1 MITKD
6 NLKDL
11 LTCLGFQRTDSAL
24 DEMCVH
30 FDKINC
36 GITVDFTNEKILY
49 PEGIEADRDTTKNFS
64 AYENFV
70 VLECVVGLL
79 AQGYKPENIVLE
91 PKTPGGREDSH
102 FYCDILIRDN
112 DKRPY
117 MLIECKTMD
126 GKEDDEFN
134 KAWKKTLQDGGQL
147 FNYYNT
153 YRQAQYLAL
162 YASDFVEGEPR
173 CNYRLI
179 TMTDN
184 KDYLDSNPKLLSFEK
199 VAHDN
204 GTRDDFF
211 KVWKE
216 TYGQDYATNGAFE
229 VDEVPAFGVTK
240 KKMTI
245 DDLIIVD
252 GQDIQRKYHQFAQ
265 TLRQYNVASHENAF
279 DKLVNLFLVKVVDEV
294 RNPLDLQFQWK
305 GAAYDDYYSF
315 QDRLQ
320 RLYQIGM
327 KDYLGEDVTYIDNA
341 SIENAFRMQ
350 RNDPDAI
357 KDTILEYF
365 RQLKFYSNSDFGFLD
380 VHNKQLFI
388 QNAVILKAMVEMLQD
403 MRLKTDKQNQ
413 FLGDLFEG
421 FLDQGVKQNEGQFF
435 TPTPITR
442 FMVSSLPLEKII
454 SESTDIPKAI
464 DYACGAGHF
473 LNEYASQIKPFVEKY
488 KGAKSLPDYYKQIY
502 GIEKEYRLSKVS
514 KVSSFMYGQDG
525 IQIVYGD
532 ALVPHA
538 QIKDGEYKVLV
549 ANPPYSVTGFLAT
562 LTKEE
567 RGAYVLSAEV
577 DSKQL
582 ETNNSIEAFFIER
595 AKQML
600 APEGV
605 ATIIL
610 PSSILSNSANIYIK
624 TREIILQ
631 YFDIIAISEFGSGTF
646 GKTGTNTVVLFL
658 RRKKTEP
665 ELSVHYRNR
674 VNAWFSNNH
683 GQDHRYEDADAIE
696 RYATHIGI
704 SYDEYRTLLDGAPSE
719 ALMQTEIFAA
729 YFNTFS
735 DDTEAKK
742 IKKKLG
748 KKKGSIDE
756 EIIVEVGKKKI
767 KKKKIKKVAVFY
779 SQDDIDTMLKKH
791 IVDSIIP
798 IEKEKLYYFML
809 CQSNPQPVLVMKSPT
824 KTAESKKFLGYEWS
838 NRKGSEGIKYL
849 GAIVDEEDNDISAN
863 KGISQIQTP
872 LFDPKNLENEEKIN
886 TFIRKNFLGE
896 DVEIP
901 EEISEYVDSYQ
912 LGDMLDFKRVD
923 FDKSIKTTPI
933 LVFPKI
939 ECKEGILTEKL
950 SVIAPYIEDSIKM
963 NSISVD
969 DYISTDNMLQNRAGV
984 ITYEGNPNI
993 DSVTQFKKGD
1003 ILVSNIRPY
1012 LKKIWMADRNGG
1024 CSKDVLVFRNA
1035 KPQKV
1040 LNDYLKCIMSTDTFF
1055 DYMMVGKKG
1064 LKMPRG
1070 DKKIIPNFEIPVPTP
1085 EIQKKIAD
1093 ECSEI
1098 DAENKKAEEDVNRLN
1113 NDLSSLFH
1121 GLNADKVKLHTIAAV
1136 KGGDGFPK
1144 GYQGVTDQSLIPF
1157 YKVGD
1162 MNLPGNEFYMST
1174 SNNYVSQDSIAK
1186 IKSKIHPVGSI
1197 IFPKVGMAIHTNK
1210 KRMLT
1215 VPACVDNNTMVVS
1228 SLNEEVA
1235 LNKYLFYYF
1244 VTRVKLSDYA
1254 SSANPPSMNAATLNQ
1269 MEIMLPSPDEQKLM
1283 VEKIET
1289 IEQAL
1294 QEALSTVA
1302 SSSFDKQ
1309 SILDKYLK

>member
-6 NLKDL
+6 NLKGL
-11 LTCLGFQRTDSAL
+11 LTCLGFQVTDSIQ
-24 DEMCVH
+24 DEMCIH
-30 FDKINC
+30 FEKTNC
-36 GITVDFTNEKILY
+36 SITVDFTNEKILY
-49 PEGIEADRDTTKNFS
+49 PDEIKADRDTTKNFS
-64 AYENFV
+64 ANENFV

-79 AQGYKPENIVLE
+79 VQGYKPENIVLE

-153 YRQAQYLAL
+153 YRQAQYLSL

-211 KVWKE
+211 RVWKE

-294 RNPLDLQFQWK
+294 RNPLDLQFLWK

-380 VHNKQLFI
+380 VHNKQLFV
-388 QNAVILKAMVEMLQD
+388 QNTVILKAMVEMLQD
-403 MRLKTDKQNQ
+403 IRLKTDKQNQ

-488 KGAKSLPDYYKQIY
+488 KGAQSLSNYYKQIY

-532 ALVPHA
+532 ALVPHS

-567 RGAYVLSAEV
+567 RGAFTLSAEV

-582 ETNNSIEAFFIER
+582 ETNNCIEAFFIER

-624 TREIILQ
+624 TREIILK
-631 YFDIIAISEFGSGTF
+631 YFDIVAISEFGSGTF

-658 RRKKTEP
+658 RRKKSEP
-665 ELSVHYRNR
+665 ELAVHYCNR
-674 VNAWFSNNH
+674 VNAWFCNNH
-683 GQDHRYEDADAIE
+683 GQDQRYDDMDVIE
-696 RYATHIGI
+696 RYANHIGI
-704 SYDEYRTLLDGAPSE
+704 SYDEYKTLLDGTLSE
-719 ALMQTEIFAA
+719 ALMQTDIFAA
-729 YFNTFS
+729 YYKTLS
-735 DDTEAKK
+735 DDTEAKR
-742 IKKKLG
+742 IRKKKVNARYTQVQKEAEL
-748 KKKGSIDE
+748 
-756 EIIVEVGKKKI
+756 
-767 KKKKIKKVAVFY
+767 
-779 SQDDIDTMLKKH
+779 QKH
-791 IVDSIIP
+791 ILDSIRA
-798 IEKEKLYYFML
+798 IEKDKLYYFML
-809 CQSNPQPVLVMKSPT
+809 CESNPQPVLVMKSPT
-824 KTAESKKFLGYEWS
+824 KTAETKKFLGYEWS

-872 LFDPKNLENEEKIN
+872 LFDPQNLENEEKIN
-886 TFIRKNFLGE
+886 SLIRKNFLGE
-896 DVEIP
+896 DVEVP

-912 LGDMLDFKRVD
+912 LEDMLDFKRVD
-923 FDKSIKTTPI
+923 FDKAIKTTPI
-933 LVFPKI
+933 LVFPRV
-939 ECKEGILTEKL
+939 ECKEGTATEKL
-950 SVIAPYIEDSIKM
+950 SIVAPYVTTNIKM
-963 NSISVD
+963 SSISVD

-984 ITYEGNPNI
+984 VAYEGIPNI
-993 DSVTQFKKGD
+993 DSITQFKKSD

-1012 LKKIWMADRNGG
+1012 LKKIWMADRDGG

-1035 KPQKV
+1035 KPKEV
-1040 LNDYLKCIMSTDTFF
+1040 LNEYLKCIMSTDTFF
-1055 DYMMVGKKG
+1055 DYMMVGKRG
-1064 LKMPRG
+1064 VKMPRG
-1070 DKKIIPNFEIPVPTP
+1070 DKKTIPLFEIPIPSLKTQQ
-1085 EIQKKIAD
+1085 IISS
-1093 ECSEI
+1093 ECNIVDKTCCKAEKDII
-1098 DAENKKAEEDVNRLN
+1098 DAKAKLEAIFDSPSSAK
-1113 NDLSSLFH
+1113 DSISSLCININPSKTEVCNINDDELISFVDMASLSND
-1121 GLNADKVKLHTIAAV
+1121 GYITNMENRTYGSVKNGGYTYFAD
-1136 KGGDGFPK
+1136 GDII
-1144 GYQGVTDQSLIPF
+1144 V
-1157 YKVGD
+1157 
-1162 MNLPGNEFYMST
+1162 
-1174 SNNYVSQDSIAK
+1174 AK
-1186 IKSKIHPVGSI
+1186 ITPCMENGKCALVNGLTNSIGFGSSEYHVFRVDTDKIHREIVFAFLNRESIRKEAVNHFTGSSGHRRVPISFYEKLEVPRFDNEEEIVGSI
-1197 IFPKVGMAIHTNK
+1197 LQLTNLIKESQKIISESTTK
-1210 KRMLT
+1210 KH
-1215 VPACVDNNTMVVS
+1215 NIIQ
-1228 SLNEEVA
+1228 
-1235 LNKYLFYYF
+1235 KYL
-1244 VTRVKLSDYA
+1244 S
-1254 SSANPPSMNAATLNQ
+1254 
-1269 MEIMLPSPDEQKLM
+1269 E
-1283 VEKIET
+1283 
-1289 IEQAL
+1289 
-1294 QEALSTVA
+1294 
-1302 SSSFDKQ
+1302 
-1309 SILDKYLK
+1309 

>member
-6 NLKDL
+6 NLRSL
-11 LTCLGFQRTDSAL
+11 LNCLGFVRSEDVIQDVLTLHLTNQNTS
-24 DEMCVH
+24 VS
-30 FDKINC
+30 
-36 GITVDFTNEKILY
+36 VDFTNEKIIY
-49 PEGIEADRDTTKNFS
+49 PDGIEAVRDTTKNFS
-64 AYENFV
+64 HNENFV

-79 AQGYKPENIVLE
+79 SQGYKPEHIVLE
-91 PKTPGGREDSH
+91 PETPGGRENTN

-112 DKRPY
+112 ARRPY

-134 KAWKKTLQDGGQL
+134 KAWRKTLQDGGQL

-162 YASDFVEGEPR
+162 YASDFVEDEPR
-173 CNYRLI
+173 CSYRLI

-184 KDYLDSNPKLLSFEK
+184 KDYLESNPNLLSFEK
-199 VAHDN
+199 VSSDN

-211 KVWKE
+211 KVWAE
-216 TYGQDYATNGAFE
+216 TYGKDYATNGAFE
-229 VDEVPAFGVTK
+229 VDDVPAFGVTK

-265 TLRQYNVASHENAF
+265 TLRQYNVASRENAF

-294 RNPLDLQFQWK
+294 RNPKDLQFLWK

-320 RLYQIGM
+320 KLYQIGM

-357 KDTILEYF
+357 KETILEYF

-380 VHNKQLFI
+380 VHNKQLFV

-403 MRLKTDKQNQ
+403 MRLKTDQQNQ

-442 FMVSSLPLEKII
+442 FMVSSLPLEQII
-454 SESTDIPKAI
+454 RDNTDIPKAI

-473 LNEYASQIKPFVEKY
+473 LNEYASQIKPFVEQY
-488 KGAKSLPDYYKQIY
+488 KGAQSLPDYYKQIY

-532 ALVPHA
+532 ALVPHDT
-538 QIKDGEYKVLV
+538 IKDGEYKVLV

-562 LTKEE
+562 LTKEQ
-567 RGAYVLSAEV
+567 RSAYVLSAEV

-605 ATIIL
+605 ASIIL
-610 PSSILSNSANIYIK
+610 PSTLLSNSSNIYIK
-624 TREIILQ
+624 TREIVLQ
-631 YFDIIAISEFGSGTF
+631 YFDIVAISEFGSGTF

-658 RRKKTEP
+658 RRKKSEP
-665 ELSVHYRNR
+665 ELAVHYRNR
-674 VNAWFSNNH
+674 VEAWFSNNH
-683 GQDHRYEDADAIE
+683 SQDERYEDAVAIE
-696 RYATHIGI
+696 RYAEHIGVPCDD
-704 SYDEYRTLLDGAPSE
+704 YLTLLSGTPSE
-719 ALMQTEIFAA
+719 QLMAHEMFAA
-729 YFNTFS
+729 YKSEFS
-735 DDTEAKK
+735 DDTAAKK
-742 IKKKLG
+742 IKNKRINARYTQAMKDADL
-748 KKKGSIDE
+748 
-756 EIIVEVGKKKI
+756 
-767 KKKKIKKVAVFY
+767 A
-779 SQDDIDTMLKKH
+779 KH
-791 IVDSIIP
+791 ILDAIRV

-809 CQSNPQPVLVMKSPT
+809 CESNPQPVIVVKSPT
-824 KTAESKKFLGYEWS
+824 KTAEMKKFLGYEWS
-838 NRKGSEGIKYL
+838 SRKGNEGIKYL
-849 GAIVDEEDNDISAN
+849 GAIVDDDNNDISAN
-863 KGISQIQTP
+863 KGIQQIKTP
-872 LFDPKNLENEEKIN
+872 LFDPQNLANDEKIN
-886 TFIRKNFLGE
+886 TLIRKNYLGE
-896 DVEIP
+896 DIDVA
-901 EEISEYVDSYQ
+901 EELSEFAESYQ
-912 LGDMLDFKRVD
+912 LVDMLDFKRVD
-923 FDKSIKTTPI
+923 FDKAIKTTPI
-933 LVFPKI
+933 LVYPKI
-939 ECKEGILTEKL
+939 DCKEGISLERL
-950 SVIAPYIEDSIKM
+950 SAVAPYVTTSIKM
-963 NSISVD
+963 SSISVA
-969 DYISTDNMLQNRAGV
+969 DYITTDNMLQNRAGIV
-984 ITYEGNPNI
+984 TYEGIPNI
-993 DSVTQFKKGD
+993 DSITEFKKGD

-1012 LKKIWMADRNGG
+1012 LKKIWMADRAGG

-1035 KPQKV
+1035 KPTEI
-1040 LNDYLKCIMSTDTFF
+1040 LNEYLKVILSTDTFF

-1064 LKMPRG
+1064 VKMPRG
-1070 DKKIIPNFEIPVPTP
+1070 DKKVIPNFEIPIPSP
-1085 EIQKKIAD
+1085 DIQKKITD
-1093 ECSEI
+1093 ECKKVDVESRA
-1098 DAENKKAEEDVNRLN
+1098 AETKYQSLNAELYS
-1113 NDLSSLFH
+1113 LYSSL
-1121 GLNADKVKLHTIAAV
+1121 NAESVKLNTIASV

-1144 GYQGVTDQSLIPF
+1144 GYQGVTDSSLVPF

-1162 MNLPGNEFYMST
+1162 MNLPGNDYFMSS
-1174 SNNYVSQDSIAK
+1174 SNNYVSQETISK
-1186 IKSKIHPVGSI
+1186 IKSKIHPAGSI

-1210 KRMLT
+1210 KRMLS

-1228 SLNEEVA
+1228 VFDESVVLS
-1235 LNKYLFYYF
+1235 KYLFYYF
-1244 VTRVKLSDYA
+1244 VMMVKLTDYA
-1254 SSANPPSMNAATLNQ
+1254 SNANPPSMNATTLNQ
-1269 MEIMLPSPDEQKLM
+1269 MEIILPSPDKQKEIVDRIEIM
-1283 VEKIET
+1283 EKDIQES
-1289 IEQAL
+1289 ISIVMSSPRIKQA
-1294 QEALSTVA
+1294 
-1302 SSSFDKQ
+1302 
-1309 SILDKYLK
+1309 ILDKYLK

>member
-6 NLKDL
+6 NLRGL
-11 LTCLGFQRTDSAL
+11 LTCLGFQATDSIQ
-24 DEMCVH
+24 DEMYIH
-30 FDKINC
+30 FEKSNC
-36 GITVDFTNEKILY
+36 SITVDFTNGKILY

-64 AYENFV
+64 ANENFV

-79 AQGYKPENIVLE
+79 AQGYNPENLVLE

-162 YASDFVEGEPR
+162 YASDIVEGEPR

-184 KDYLDSNPKLLSFEK
+184 KDYLESNPTLLSFEK

-211 KVWKE
+211 RVWKE

-294 RNPLDLQFQWK
+294 RNPLDLQFLWK

-357 KDTILEYF
+357 KDTILKYF

-403 MRLKTDKQNQ
+403 MRLKTNKQNQ

-488 KGAKSLPDYYKQIY
+488 KGAQSLPDYYKQIY

-532 ALVPHA
+532 ALVPHT

-567 RGAYVLSAEV
+567 RGAYVLSEEI

-610 PSSILSNSANIYIK
+610 PSSILSNSANIYIR

-631 YFDIIAISEFGSGTF
+631 YFDIVAISEFGSGTF

-658 RRKKTEP
+658 RRKKSEP
-665 ELSVHYRNR
+665 ELAVHYRNR
-674 VNAWFSNNH
+674 VNAWFCNNH
-683 GQDHRYEDADAIE
+683 GQDHRYDDADVIE
-696 RYATHIGI
+696 RYANHIGI
-704 SYDEYRTLLDGAPSE
+704 SYDEYKTLLDGTPSE
-719 ALMQTEIFAA
+719 TLMQTDIFAA
-729 YFNTFS
+729 YYKTFS
-735 DDTEAKK
+735 DDTEAKR
-742 IKKKLG
+742 
-748 KKKGSIDE
+748 
-756 EIIVEVGKKKI
+756 I
-767 KKKKIKKVAVFY
+767 KKKKVNARYTQAQKDAEL
-779 SQDDIDTMLKKH
+779 QKH
-791 IVDSIIP
+791 ILDSIRT
-798 IEKEKLYYFML
+798 IEKDKLYYFML
-809 CQSNPQPVLVMKSPT
+809 CESNPQPVLVMKSPT
-824 KTAESKKFLGYEWS
+824 KTAETKKFLGYEWS

-872 LFDPKNLENEEKIN
+872 LFDPQNLENDEKIN
-886 TFIRKNFLGE
+886 TLIRKNFLGE
-896 DVEIP
+896 DVEVP
-901 EEISEYVDSYQ
+901 EEVSEYVDSYQ
-912 LGDMLDFKRVD
+912 LEDMLDFKRVD
-923 FDKSIKTTPI
+923 FDKAIKTTPI
-933 LVFPKI
+933 LVFPRV
-939 ECKEGILTEKL
+939 ECKEGTATEKL
-950 SVIAPYIEDSIKM
+950 SIVAPYVTTNIKM
-963 NSISVD
+963 SSISVD

-984 ITYEGNPNI
+984 VTYEGTPNI
-993 DSVTQFKKGD
+993 DSITQFKKGD

-1024 CSKDVLVFRNA
+1024 CSKDVLVFRNT
-1035 KPQKV
+1035 KPKEV
-1040 LNDYLKCIMSTDTFF
+1040 FNEYLKCIMSTDTFF

-1064 LKMPRG
+1064 VKMPRG
-1070 DKKIIPNFEIPVPTP
+1070 DKKIIPNFEIPVPKRN
-1085 EIQKKIAD
+1085 IQKKIAE
-1093 ECSEI
+1093 EC
-1098 DAENKKAEEDVNRLN
+1098 NKLDIIYERAV
-1113 NDLSSLFH
+1113 S
-1121 GLNADKVKLHTIAAV
+1121 TIAKSKEAIQTILTNTNLSNG
-1136 KGGDGFPK
+1136 KLKTLDSLCIDMFAGGDKPKVFSKTKTDMCTIPVYSNGVEANGLYGFTDNAK
-1144 GYQGVTDQSLIPF
+1144 VVRKAITVSARGTLGYTVVHNEPFVPIVRLIVLVPDESIVLAEYLKAVLDSHGFINTGGVTPQ
-1157 YKVGD
+1157 
-1162 MNLPGNEFYMST
+1162 
-1174 SNNYVSQDSIAK
+1174 
-1186 IKSKIHPVGSI
+1186 
-1197 IFPKVGMAIHTNK
+1197 
-1210 KRMLT
+1210 LT
-1215 VPACVDNNTMVVS
+1215 VPN
-1228 SLNEEVA
+1228 L
-1235 LNKYLFYYF
+1235 KRYRLFIPKDIEY
-1244 VTRVKLSDYA
+1244 
-1254 SSANPPSMNAATLNQ
+1254 
-1269 MEIMLPSPDEQKLM
+1269 QKTIIT
-1283 VEKIET
+1283 KIKEHEET
-1289 IEQAL
+1289 ISRAE
-1294 QEALSTVA
+1294 
-1302 SSSFDKQ
+1302 KQ
-1309 SILDKYLK
+1309 MSEIYINKQTILDKYLK

>member
-6 NLKDL
+6 NLRDL
-11 LTCLGFQRTDSAL
+11 LTCLGFQQSETIQ
-24 DEMCVH
+24 DEMSLH
-30 FDKINC
+30 FDNVNC
-36 GITVDFTNEKILY
+36 TVVVDFTNEKIVY

-64 AYENFV
+64 ANENFV

-126 GKEDDEFN
+126 SKEDDEFN
-134 KAWKKTLQDGGQL
+134 KAWKKTLLDGGQL

-162 YASDFVEGEPR
+162 YASDFVDGEPR

-184 KDYLDSNPKLLSFEK
+184 KEYLESNPQLLSFEK
-199 VAHDN
+199 VSADN

-211 KVWKE
+211 KVWSE
-216 TYGQDYATNGAFE
+216 TYGKDSANNGAFE

-294 RNPLDLQFQWK
+294 RNPKDLQFLWK

-320 RLYQIGM
+320 KLYQIGM

-350 RNDPDAI
+350 KNDPDAI

-380 VHNKQLFI
+380 VHNKQLFV

-403 MRLKTDKQNQ
+403 MRLKTNEQNQ

-442 FMVSSLPLEKII
+442 FMVSSLPLEQII
-454 SESTDIPKAI
+454 RDNTDIPKAI

-473 LNEYASQIKPFVEKY
+473 LNEYASQIKPFVEQY
-488 KGAKSLPDYYKQIY
+488 KGEQSLPDYYKEIY

-532 ALVPHA
+532 ALVPHCT
-538 QIKDGEYKVLV
+538 INNGEFKVLV

-562 LTKEE
+562 LSKEQ
-567 RGAYVLSAEV
+567 RDAYVLSADV

-582 ETNNSIEAFFIER
+582 ETNNSIETFFIER
-595 AKQML
+595 AKQLL
-600 APEGV
+600 APNGV
-605 ATIIL
+605 AAIIL
-610 PSSILSNSANIYIK
+610 PSSILSNSANIYVK
-624 TREIILQ
+624 TREILLQ
-631 YFDIIAISEFGSGTF
+631 YFDFVAITEFSSGTF

-658 RRKKTEP
+658 RRKKSEP
-665 ELSVHYRNR
+665 ELAAHYRNR
-674 VNAWFSNNH
+674 VEAWFSNNH

-696 RYATHIGI
+696 RYAEHIGVPFED
-704 SYDEYRTLLDGAPSE
+704 YLTLLNGNPSE
-719 ALMQTEIFAA
+719 ELMKHEIFTA
-729 YFNTFS
+729 YQATFS
-735 DDTEAKK
+735 DNTAAKN
-742 IKKKLG
+742 IKRKRVTARYTQPMKDADL
-748 KKKGSIDE
+748 
-756 EIIVEVGKKKI
+756 
-767 KKKKIKKVAVFY
+767 A
-779 SQDDIDTMLKKH
+779 KH
-791 IVDSIIP
+791 ILDSIRNA
-798 IEKEKLYYFML
+798 EKDKLYYFML
-809 CQSNPQPVLVMKSPT
+809 CESNPQPVVVVKSPT
-824 KTAESKKFLGYEWS
+824 KTAETKKFLGYEWS

-849 GAIVDEEDNDISAN
+849 GAVVEEDDNDISAN
-863 KGISQIQTP
+863 KGIQQIQTP
-872 LFDPKNLENEEKIN
+872 LFDPLNLFNGEKVN
-886 TFIRKNFLGE
+886 TLIRKNYLGE
-896 DVEIP
+896 DMDVP
-901 EEISEYVDSYQ
+901 EEIGEYVDSYQ
-912 LGDMLDFKRVD
+912 LEDMLDFKRVD
-923 FDKSIKTTPI
+923 FDKAIKTTPI
-933 LVFPKI
+933 LVYPKI
-939 ECKEGILTEKL
+939 ECKEGTSTGKL
-950 SVIAPYIEDSIKM
+950 SVVAPYVTTSIKM
-963 NSISVD
+963 SSISVA

-984 ITYEGNPNI
+984 VAYEGVPNI
-993 DSVTQFKKGD
+993 DSITEFKKGD

-1012 LKKIWMADRNGG
+1012 LKKIWMADRDGG
-1024 CSKDVLVFRNA
+1024 CSKDVLVFRNSI
-1035 KPQKV
+1035 PTEI
-1040 LNDYLKCIMSTDTFF
+1040 LNDYLNVIMSTDIFF

-1070 DKKIIPNFEIPVPTP
+1070 DKKIIPNFEIPIPSLD
-1085 EIQKKIAD
+1085 IQGKIAD
-1093 ECSEI
+1093 EC
-1098 DAENKKAEEDVNRLN
+1098 KKVDEEVRVAIEELSSAEEKLTSIVNSISSNEVRL
-1113 NDLSSLFH
+1113 DSLCY
-1121 GLNADKVKLHTIAAV
+1121 V
-1136 KGGDGFPK
+1136 KGGKRIPK
-1144 GYQGVTDQSLIPF
+1144 GMGYSASSTNHPYLRVSDFKDGSI
-1157 YKVGD
+1157 D
-1162 MNLPGNEFYMST
+1162 MSDIHYISESVFENIK
-1174 SNNYVSQDSIAK
+1174 NYTISSDDVYISIAGTIGLIGIVPSDLDGANLTENAAK
-1186 IKSKIHPVGSI
+1186 MIIKSHDLLIKEYLCLVLNSTRVQRQIEAETKSIGVPKLALHRIESLMIPYVGKAKQEDFVNKTAPIVETIARAKSI
-1197 IFPKVGMAIHTNK
+1197 IQQSANRKQ
-1210 KRMLT
+1210 
-1215 VPACVDNNTMVVS
+1215 VV
-1228 SLNEEVA
+1228 
-1235 LNKYLFYYF
+1235 LNKYL
-1244 VTRVKLSDYA
+1244 
-1254 SSANPPSMNAATLNQ
+1254 N
-1269 MEIMLPSPDEQKLM
+1269 
-1283 VEKIET
+1283 
-1289 IEQAL
+1289 
-1294 QEALSTVA
+1294 
-1302 SSSFDKQ
+1302 
-1309 SILDKYLK
+1309 